1 MSATESADLLIEA
14 RLLVPVEPANV
25 VLENAGV
32 AVRDGRIVGLGAVA
46 AVRTRFEA
54 REHVKR
60 EKHVLLPGFVN
71 AHTHAAG
78 VLMRG
83 VPVFPPRMR
92 WLRETIAPIQE
103 RLMGPDFVRDGTRLG
118 IAEMLRAG
126 ITAFADQSLFPDESA
141 RAAAS
146 ARVRAVVGLP
156 FAEVATGWA
165 ESVAAH
171 LEKAG
176 QLWDEYKSSPWVSLQ
191 FAPDPPYALGDASLT
206 RLRRLAD
213 ELDARVAMSLH
224 ETEVELRDSLAHHGK
239 KPLRRLADLGLLR
252 PGFAALQMNRL
263 DEEDLDLSARTGI
276 SVVAAPQSNLRLGS
290 GGCPIPALLERE
302 VAVGLGS
309 GSPASAGA
317 LDMLGEARAAGLFSG
332 SLSSAEMIR
341 LATLGGATALG
352 LGALTG
358 SIETGKAADLVCI
371 EIESPAS
378 RPRAAVF
385 DSILF
390 EGTRKNVTDVWI
402 GGRAAVTDGR
412 LLAFNE
418 EELADLASTWAAR
431 VHSGGAA

>member
-1 MSATESADLLIEA
+1 MSATEPADLLIEA

-32 AVRDGRIVGLGAVA
+32 AVRDGRIVGFGAVTGLHSRF
-46 AVRTRFEA
+46 AV

-60 EKHVLLPGFVN
+60 ENHVLLPGFVN

-78 VLMRG
+78 VLLRG
-83 VPVFPPRMR
+83 LPVLPSRMR
-92 WLRETIAPIQE
+92 WLRETVAPILE
-103 RLMGPDFVRDGTRLG
+103 RVMGPDFVRAGTRLG
-118 IAEMLRAG
+118 ISEMLRAG
-126 ITAFADQSLFPDESA
+126 ITTFADQSLFPDESA
-141 RAAAS
+141 RAASS
-146 ARVRAVVGLP
+146 ARVRAVIGLP

-165 ESVAAH
+165 ESVPAH

-191 FAPDPPYALGDASLT
+191 FAPDPPYAMGDASLT
-206 RLRRLAD
+206 RLRLLAD

-239 KPLRRLADLGLLR
+239 KPLRRLDDLGLLR

-263 DEEDLDLSARTGI
+263 DEEDLELSARTGI
-276 SVVAAPQSNLRLGS
+276 AVIAAPQSNLRLGS

-317 LDMLGEARAAGLFSG
+317 LDMLGEARAAALFSG
-332 SLSSAEMIR
+332 SLSSSEAIR
-341 LATLGGATALG
+341 LATLGGASALG
-352 LGALTG
+352 LGTLTG

-378 RPRAAVF
+378 RPPASVF
-385 DSILF
+385 DTILF
-390 EGTRKNVTDVWI
+390 EATRKNVSDVWI

-431 VHSGGAA
+431 VHAKGTA

>member
-25 VLENAGV
+25 VLQHAGV
-32 AVRDGRIVGLGAVA
+32 VVRDGRIVSLGAVA
-46 AVRTRFEA
+46 GLRSRFDV

-60 EKHVLLPGFVN
+60 ENHVLLPGFVN

-92 WLRETIAPIQE
+92 WLRETIAPMQE

-126 ITAFADQSLFPDESA
+126 ITTFADQSLFPDESA
-141 RAAAS
+141 RAASS
-146 ARVRAVVGLP
+146 ARVRAVIGLP

-165 ESVAAH
+165 DSLKAH

-191 FAPDPPYALGDASLT
+191 FAPDPPYAMGDASLT
-206 RLRRLAD
+206 RLRSVAD
-213 ELDARVAMSLH
+213 ELDARIAMSLH
-224 ETEVELRDSLAHHGK
+224 ETEVELRDSLAHHGS

-263 DEEDLDLSARTGI
+263 DEEDLELSARTGI

-290 GGCPIPALLERE
+290 GSCPIAALVERE

-317 LDMLGEARAAGLFSG
+317 LDLLAEARIAALFPG
-332 SLSSAEMIR
+332 SPSSAGMIR

-358 SIETGKAADLVCI
+358 SIETGKAADLICI

-378 RPRAAVF
+378 RPPASVF
-385 DSILF
+385 DSLLF
-390 EGTRKNVTDVWI
+390 EVTRKNVSDVWI
-402 GGRAAVTDGR
+402 AGRPAVTGGR
-412 LLAFNE
+412 LLAFDE
-418 EELADLASTWAAR
+418 EELVNLSAKWAAR